1 MGASHSDLIRAFK
14 RMNDTPS
21 TTCPHCKQTM
31 VRWEN
36 PEATSWSGKFQYVCF
51 NDECPYFVR
60 GWAWMNERFKVKASY
75 RHRLDPT
82 TGETGPLPVW
92 SKNAMRSGILEGDET
107 TNG

>member
-1 MGASHSDLIRAFK
+1 
-14 RMNDTPS
+14 
-21 TTCPHCKQTM
+21 M

-36 PEATSWSGKFQYVCF
+36 PQQSSWSGEFQYVCF

-60 GWAWMNERFKVKASY
+60 GWVWMQARFNVSASY

-92 SKNAMRSGILEGDET
+92 SKDALKSGILSDKEIAHG
-107 TNG
+107 